1 MNILIRIFIEIKLY
15 WISIFYDIYSK
26 ILTYEL
32 VIYNFSSQNT
42 TNSKHWPLLY
52 RIATHYFSLFTLSF
66 TLTLF
71 FFEVQWLEKYIYTQ
85 YRRRWY
91 LKYITND
98 KKTRVSIQDLLF
110 THMLSRTFTQ
120 EMEIYNNLIVM
131 VYLLCHCYLTV
142 FQ

>member
-1 MNILIRIFIEIKLY
+1 MNMLIMIFIQIKLCRIIY
-15 WISIFYDIYSK
+15 IYIYSK
-26 ILTYEL
+26 ILDMNWL
-32 VIYNFSSQNT
+32 NFISSSQNT
-42 TNSKHWPLLY
+42 KYSKHWPLRY

-71 FFEVQWLEKYIYTQ
+71 FFEVQWLEKHIYTQ